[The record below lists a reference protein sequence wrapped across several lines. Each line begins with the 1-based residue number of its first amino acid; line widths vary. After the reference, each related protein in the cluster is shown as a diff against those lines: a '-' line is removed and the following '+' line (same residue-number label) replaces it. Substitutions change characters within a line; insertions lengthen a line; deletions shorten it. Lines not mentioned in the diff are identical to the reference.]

1 MTVRELHLRSCTTC
15 PDGAKGL
22 PPEDVDAY
30 LEEIHRDWLSEA
42 KSSRIKRV
50 FKFKSYQEGIDF
62 INEIARVAKAEN
74 HHPNLHLTFHLV
86 EVEMYT
92 HKINGLLESDFIMA
106 AKIDRLYNENL
117 GLIG

>member
-1 MTVRELHLRSCTTC
+1 MTVRELHLRSCTPC
-15 PDGAKGL
+15 SDGARSL
-22 PPEDVDAY
+22 PQEDVEAY
-30 LEEIHRDWLSEA
+30 LEEIHRDWLAEM
-42 KSSRIKRV
+42 KFTRIKRV
-50 FKFKSYQEGIDF
+50 YKFKSFQEGVDF
-62 INEIARVAKAEN
+62 INEIARVANTEN

-92 HKINGLLESDFIMA
+92 NKINGLLESDFIMA